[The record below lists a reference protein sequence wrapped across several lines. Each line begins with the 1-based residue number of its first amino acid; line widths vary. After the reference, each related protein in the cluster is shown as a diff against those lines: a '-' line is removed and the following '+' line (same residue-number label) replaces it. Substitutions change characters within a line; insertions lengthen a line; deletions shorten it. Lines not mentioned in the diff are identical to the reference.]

1 MSTSNYE
8 FRVFIIGDYQVGKNS
23 IVKRFKKLNSTQTE
37 DDNFFVPGNPKT
49 EYGLDKLNSKE
60 AQEKYEKYQQLDVID
75 KGYVRKQIE
84 RKNLMKFK
92 KIFIVGKIKEIA
104 KYDKQIELNKNSW
117 NRLVTLKEV
126 LNKINIYTAEVILL
140 KEKKLLQCEEIINKY
155 KKEKYFTNCV

>member
-1 MSTSNYE
+1 MTTSNYE
-8 FRVFIIGDYQVGKNS
+8 CRVFVIGDYQVGKNS

-92 KIFIVGKIKEIA
+92 KIDLNTWDRKENYR
-104 KYDKQIELNKNSW
+104 KMQI
-117 NRLVTLKEV
+117 R
-126 LNKINIYTAEVILL
+126 I
-140 KEKKLLQCEEIINKY
+140 
-155 KKEKYFTNCV
+155 